1 MAVNLEK
8 WGVLGVK
15 RLKDATPVDT
25 GELRDGWHYAIKNG
39 AVVFYNDRP
48 DIVRYLC
55 NGHMT
60 TAGTWVQGN
69 DFVTPIVREIQN
81 EIRKETLSDGRRLL
95 RRERKRL
102 KSATERIRRVRS
114 HDKALDKGAF

>member
-25 GELRDGWHYAIKNG
+25 GELRNGWHYAIKNG

-55 NGHMT
+55 NGHMP

-69 DFVTPIVREIQN
+69 DFVIPLIRAIQN
-81 EIRKETLSDGRRLL
+81 DIRRETLSDGRRLL

-102 KSATERIRRVRS
+102 KSATERIRRV
-114 HDKALDKGAF
+114 